1 MSTRHRPCP
10 KRVRARSL
18 AVFLACAGLALS
30 AQAVD
35 LSSLWDFSRP
45 DVSEQR
51 FRAALLTASG
61 DDALI
66 LRTQIAR
73 SLGLRR
79 DFERAREELRAVVK
93 ELDRAGAEARTRYF
107 LELGRTY
114 ASAAHPAELQTPQ
127 ASELA
132 RSAYRQAIELA
143 RTASL
148 DGLAIDAIHMMAF
161 VETDAADQLTWAEE
175 ALRIVESSTQPAAR
189 RWEASIR
196 NNLGHALHQLGR
208 YDEALVQLR
217 QAVAIRERGTSAEA
231 TRTAHWMVARTLRAM
246 GRVDEALKIQLR
258 LEREADLAGKPDHY
272 VFEELR
278 LLYASKGEPDRA
290 RHYEDRIAAATRKN

>member
-18 AVFLACAGLALS
+18 AVFLACAGIALS

-51 FRAALLTASG
+51 FRAALLTASA

-79 DFERAREELRAVVK
+79 DFERAREELRAVAK

-161 VETDAADQLTWAEE
+161 VDTDAADQLTWAEE

-231 TRTAHWMVARTLRAM
+231 TRTAHWMVARTLRVM

>member
-18 AVFLACAGLALS
+18 AVFLACAGIALS

-51 FRAALLTASG
+51 FRAALLTASE

-79 DFERAREELRAVVK
+79 DFERAREELRAVAK

-161 VETDAADQLTWAEE
+161 VDTDAADQLTWAEE

-231 TRTAHWMVARTLRAM
+231 TRTAHWMVARTLRVM

-290 RHYEDRIAAATRKN
+290 RHYEDRIAAATRKK

>member
-51 FRAALLTASG
+51 FRAALLTASE

-79 DFERAREELRAVVK
+79 DFERAREELRAVAK

-127 ASELA
+127 ARELA

-161 VETDAADQLTWAEE
+161 VDTGAADQLTWAEE

-231 TRTAHWMVARTLRAM
+231 TRTAHWMVARTLRVM
-246 GRVDEALKIQLR
+246 GQVDEALQIQLR

>member
-51 FRAALLTASG
+51 FRAALLTASE

-79 DFERAREELRAVVK
+79 DFERAREELRAVAK

-107 LELGRTY
+107 LELGRSY

-127 ASELA
+127 ARELA

-161 VETDAADQLTWAEE
+161 VDTDAADQLKWAGE

-231 TRTAHWMVARTLRAM
+231 TRTAHWMVARTLRVM

-258 LEREADLAGKPDHY
+258 LEREADLAGEPDRY
-272 VFEELR
+272 IFEELR

>member
-51 FRAALLTASG
+51 FRAALLTASA

-79 DFERAREELRAVVK
+79 DFERAREELRAVAK

-161 VETDAADQLTWAEE
+161 VDTDAADQLTWAEE

-231 TRTAHWMVARTLRAM
+231 TRTAHWMVARTLRVM

>member
-51 FRAALLTASG
+51 FRAALLTASA

-79 DFERAREELRAVVK
+79 DFERAREELRAVAK

-161 VETDAADQLTWAEE
+161 VDTDAADQLTWAEE

>member
-51 FRAALLTASG
+51 FRAALLTASE

-79 DFERAREELRAVVK
+79 DFERAREELRAVAK

-107 LELGRTY
+107 LELGRSY

-127 ASELA
+127 ARELA

-161 VETDAADQLTWAEE
+161 VDTDAADQLKWAGE

-258 LEREADLAGKPDHY
+258 LEREADLAGEPDRY

>member
-51 FRAALLTASG
+51 FRAALLTASA
-61 DDALI
+61 DEALI

-79 DFERAREELRAVVK
+79 DFERAREELRAVAK

-127 ASELA
+127 ARELA

-161 VETDAADQLTWAEE
+161 VDTDAADQLKWAGE

-258 LEREADLAGKPDHY
+258 LEREADLAGEPDRY

>member
-51 FRAALLTASG
+51 FRAALLTASA

-79 DFERAREELRAVVK
+79 DFERAREELRAVAK

-161 VETDAADQLTWAEE
+161 VDTDAADQLTWAEE

-290 RHYEDRIAAATRKN
+290 RHYEDRISDTKGKH

>member
-161 VETDAADQLTWAEE
+161 VDTDAADQLTWAEE

-231 TRTAHWMVARTLRAM
+231 TRTAHWMVARTLRVM

>member
-18 AVFLACAGLALS
+18 AVFLACAGIALS

-51 FRAALLTASG
+51 FRAALLTASA

-79 DFERAREELRAVVK
+79 DFERAREELRAVAK
-93 ELDRAGAEARTRYF
+93 ELDRAGAEARTRCF

-161 VETDAADQLTWAEE
+161 VDTDAADQLTWAEE

-290 RHYEDRIAAATRKN
+290 RHYEDRISDTKGKH

>member
-79 DFERAREELRAVVK
+79 DFERAREELRAVAK

-161 VETDAADQLTWAEE
+161 VDTDAADQLTWAEE

-231 TRTAHWMVARTLRAM
+231 TRTAHWMVARTLRVM

-290 RHYEDRIAAATRKN
+290 RHYEDRIAAASRKN

>member
-231 TRTAHWMVARTLRAM
+231 TRTAHWMVARTLRVM

-258 LEREADLAGKPDHY
+258 LEREADLAGEPDRY

-290 RHYEDRIAAATRKN
+290 RHYEDRIAAANRKN

>member
-79 DFERAREELRAVVK
+79 DFGRAREELRAVVK

-161 VETDAADQLTWAEE
+161 VDTDAADQLKWAGE

-231 TRTAHWMVARTLRAM
+231 TRTAHWMVARTLRVM
-246 GRVDEALKIQLR
+246 GLGDEALKIQLR
-258 LEREADLAGKPDHY
+258 LEREADLAGEPDRY

>member
-18 AVFLACAGLALS
+18 AVFLACAGIALS

-51 FRAALLTASG
+51 FRAALLTASE

-79 DFERAREELRAVVK
+79 DFERAREELRAVAK

-127 ASELA
+127 ARELA

-161 VETDAADQLTWAEE
+161 VDTDAADQLTWAEE

-231 TRTAHWMVARTLRAM
+231 TRTAHWMVARTLRVM

-290 RHYEDRIAAATRKN
+290 RHYEDRI

>member
-161 VETDAADQLTWAEE
+161 VDTDAADQLTWAEE

>member
-51 FRAALLTASG
+51 FRAALLTASA

-79 DFERAREELRAVVK
+79 DFERAREELRAVAK

-231 TRTAHWMVARTLRAM
+231 TRTAHWMVARTLRVM

-290 RHYEDRIAAATRKN
+290 RHYEDRIAAATRKK

>member
-51 FRAALLTASG
+51 FRAALLTASA

-79 DFERAREELRAVVK
+79 DFERAREELRAVAK

-161 VETDAADQLTWAEE
+161 VDTGAADQLTWAEE

-196 NNLGHALHQLGR
+196 NNLGFALHQLGR

-217 QAVAIRERGTSAEA
+217 QAVTIRERGTSAEA
-231 TRTAHWMVARTLRAM
+231 TRTAHWMVARTLRVM
-246 GRVDEALKIQLR
+246 GRVDEALQMQLR
-258 LEREADLAGKPDHY
+258 LEREADLAGEPDRY

>member
-51 FRAALLTASG
+51 FRAALLTASA
-61 DDALI
+61 DEALI

-79 DFERAREELRAVVK
+79 DFERAREELRAVAK

-107 LELGRTY
+107 LELGRSY

-127 ASELA
+127 ARELA

-161 VETDAADQLTWAEE
+161 VDTDAADQLKWAGE

-258 LEREADLAGKPDHY
+258 LEREADLAGEPDRY
-272 VFEELR
+272 IFEELR

>member
-51 FRAALLTASG
+51 FRAALLTASE

-79 DFERAREELRAVVK
+79 DFERAREELRAVAK

-107 LELGRTY
+107 LELGRSY

-127 ASELA
+127 ARELA

-161 VETDAADQLTWAEE
+161 VDTDAADQLTWAEE

-231 TRTAHWMVARTLRAM
+231 TRTAHWMVARTLRVM
-246 GRVDEALKIQLR
+246 GQVDEALQIQLR

>member
-51 FRAALLTASG
+51 FRAALLTASA

-79 DFERAREELRAVVK
+79 DFERAREELRAVAK

-161 VETDAADQLTWAEE
+161 VDTGAADQLTWAEE

>member
-10 KRVRARSL
+10 KQVRARSL

-51 FRAALLTASG
+51 FRAALLTASA

-79 DFERAREELRAVVK
+79 DFERAREELRAVAK

-161 VETDAADQLTWAEE
+161 VDTGAADQLTWAEE

-231 TRTAHWMVARTLRAM
+231 TRTTHWMVARTLRAM
-246 GRVDEALKIQLR
+246 GRVDEALQIQLR
-258 LEREADLAGKPDHY
+258 LEREADLGGKPDHY

>member
-51 FRAALLTASG
+51 FRAALLTASA

-79 DFERAREELRAVVK
+79 DFERAREELRAVAK

-161 VETDAADQLTWAEE
+161 VDTGAADQLTWAEE

-246 GRVDEALKIQLR
+246 GRVDEALQIQLR

>member
-51 FRAALLTASG
+51 FRAALLTASE

-79 DFERAREELRAVVK
+79 DFERAREELRAVAK

-107 LELGRTY
+107 LELGRSY

-161 VETDAADQLTWAEE
+161 VDTDAADQLTWAEE

-231 TRTAHWMVARTLRAM
+231 TRTAHWMVARTLRVM

-258 LEREADLAGKPDHY
+258 LEREADLAGEPDRY

>member
-1 MSTRHRPCP
+1 M
-10 KRVRARSL
+10 
-18 AVFLACAGLALS
+18 
-30 AQAVD
+30 
-35 LSSLWDFSRP
+35 
-45 DVSEQR
+45 SEQR
-51 FRAALLTASG
+51 FRAALLTASA

-79 DFERAREELRAVVK
+79 DFERAREELRAVAK

-161 VETDAADQLTWAEE
+161 VDTDAADQLTWAEE

-231 TRTAHWMVARTLRAM
+231 TRTAHWMVARTLRVM

-290 RHYEDRIAAATRKN
+290 RHYEDRIAAATRKK

>member
-51 FRAALLTASG
+51 FRAALLTASA

-79 DFERAREELRAVVK
+79 DFERAREELRAVAK

-161 VETDAADQLTWAEE
+161 VDTGAADQLTWAEE

-231 TRTAHWMVARTLRAM
+231 TRTAHWMVARTLRVM

-290 RHYEDRIAAATRKN
+290 RHYEDRIAAATRKK

>member
-79 DFERAREELRAVVK
+79 DFERAREELRAVAK

-161 VETDAADQLTWAEE
+161 VDTDAADQLTWAEE

>member
-51 FRAALLTASG
+51 FRAALLTASE

-79 DFERAREELRAVVK
+79 DFERAREELRAVAK

-161 VETDAADQLTWAEE
+161 VDTDAADQLTWAEE

-231 TRTAHWMVARTLRAM
+231 TRTAHWMVARTLRVM

>member
-51 FRAALLTASG
+51 FRAALLTASE

-79 DFERAREELRAVVK
+79 DFERAREELRAVAK

-161 VETDAADQLTWAEE
+161 VDTDAADQLTWAEE

>member
-51 FRAALLTASG
+51 FRAALLTASA

-79 DFERAREELRAVVK
+79 DFERAREELRAVAK

-161 VETDAADQLTWAEE
+161 VDTGAADQLTWAEE

-231 TRTAHWMVARTLRAM
+231 TRTAHWMVARTLRVM

>member
-51 FRAALLTASG
+51 FRAALLTASA

-79 DFERAREELRAVVK
+79 DFERAREELRAVAK

-161 VETDAADQLTWAEE
+161 VDTDAADQLKWAGE

-231 TRTAHWMVARTLRAM
+231 TRTAHWMVARTLRVM

>member
-51 FRAALLTASG
+51 FRAALLTASE

-79 DFERAREELRAVVK
+79 DFERAREELRAVAK

-107 LELGRTY
+107 LELGRSY

-127 ASELA
+127 ARELA

-161 VETDAADQLTWAEE
+161 VDTDAADQLKWAGE

-258 LEREADLAGKPDHY
+258 LEREADLAGEPDRY
-272 VFEELR
+272 IFEELR

>member
-51 FRAALLTASG
+51 FRAALLTASE

-79 DFERAREELRAVVK
+79 DFERAREELRAVAK

-127 ASELA
+127 ARELA

-161 VETDAADQLTWAEE
+161 VDTGAADQLTWAEE

-231 TRTAHWMVARTLRAM
+231 TRTAHWMVARTLRVM

-258 LEREADLAGKPDHY
+258 LEREADLASKPDRY

>member
-18 AVFLACAGLALS
+18 AVFLACAGIALS

-51 FRAALLTASG
+51 FRAALLTASE

-79 DFERAREELRAVVK
+79 DFERAREELRAVAK

-161 VETDAADQLTWAEE
+161 VDTDAADQLTWAEE

-231 TRTAHWMVARTLRAM
+231 TRTAHWMVARTLRVM

>member
-1 MSTRHRPCP
+1 MSTHHRPCP

-61 DDALI
+61 DDVLI

-79 DFERAREELRAVVK
+79 DFERAREELRAVAK

-161 VETDAADQLTWAEE
+161 VDTGAADQLKWAGE

-196 NNLGHALHQLGR
+196 NNLGFALHELGR
-208 YDEALVQLR
+208 YEEALAQLR
-217 QAVAIRERGTSAEA
+217 QAVAIRERGSNAQA
-231 TRTAHWMVARTLRAM
+231 TRTARWMVARTLRVM
-246 GRVDEALKIQLR
+246 GRVDEALQIQLR
-258 LEREADLAGKPDHY
+258 LEREADLAGEPDRN
-272 VFEELR
+272 VFEELN
-278 LLYASKGEPDRA
+278 LLYTSKGELDRA

>member
-51 FRAALLTASG
+51 FRAALLTASA

-79 DFERAREELRAVVK
+79 DFERAREELRAVAK

-161 VETDAADQLTWAEE
+161 VDTGAADQLTWAEE

-231 TRTAHWMVARTLRAM
+231 TRTAHWMVARTLRVM

-258 LEREADLAGKPDHY
+258 LEREADLAGEPDRY

>member
-51 FRAALLTASG
+51 FRAALLTASE

-79 DFERAREELRAVVK
+79 DFERAREELRAVAK

-127 ASELA
+127 ARELA

-161 VETDAADQLTWAEE
+161 VDTDAADQLKWAGE

-258 LEREADLAGKPDHY
+258 LEREADLAGEPDRY

>member
-18 AVFLACAGLALS
+18 AVFLACAGIALS

-51 FRAALLTASG
+51 FRAALLTASE

-79 DFERAREELRAVVK
+79 DFERAREELRAVAK

-161 VETDAADQLTWAEE
+161 VDTDAADQLTWAEE

-290 RHYEDRIAAATRKN
+290 RHYEDRI

>member
-51 FRAALLTASG
+51 FRAALLTASA

-79 DFERAREELRAVVK
+79 DFERAREELRAVAK

-161 VETDAADQLTWAEE
+161 VDTGAADQLTWAEE

-231 TRTAHWMVARTLRAM
+231 TRTAHWMVARTLRVM
-246 GRVDEALKIQLR
+246 GRVDEALQIQLR
-258 LEREADLAGKPDHY
+258 LEREADLAGEPDRY

-290 RHYEDRIAAATRKN
+290 RHYEDRIAAATRKK